1 MSLLSELIARF
12 GPATVI
18 TAAVVYVLLRSDIRF
33 VYPRKSSRDSADGQ

>member
-1 MSLLSELIARF
+1 MSILSELVARF

-33 VYPRKSSRDSADGQ
+33 IYPRKSSRDSGND